1 MQTDRRSFLKAS
13 GMAAVLAATGLAG
26 CGDGGGGGSGDWIYD
41 PTEVTDVPNLA
52 FGSMAYGTL
61 YDNRDQLPDSMQEN
75 FETNPDSPLQPEDI
89 DDMAGVGGGD
99 VSEDM
104 QNAGAF
110 GSIAITGDIPRSDL
124 EGEMESEGSAESAGT
139 YEGYSMYTVSDLDDG
154 VGGVPGSGQFQGSG
168 AVAVGDDAI
177 VVGFSYSQGMDLGA
191 TGESAVQTMID
202 SSAGNAGRL
211 SATSGPAQRVQDRLS
226 DAMLSMGAEVDP
238 ELVSLAGEMGGGGIA
253 GQILAGLRGGGLG
266 ADVDGDTSTYRFV
279 AVYDSEQAA
288 TDAGIADLVSGMQAQ
303 LEDQEGVESVDATQD
318 GEVVE
323 VTLTGDT
330 QTLAEQGAGAGPTL
344 DVAPPR

>member
-1 MQTDRRSFLKAS
+1 MQTDRRTFLKAS
-13 GMAAVLAATGLAG
+13 GMAAVMAATGLAG

-41 PTEVTDVPNLA
+41 PTEVSDVPNVA

-61 YDNRDQLPDSMQEN
+61 YDNRDQLPASMQDN

-89 DDMAGVGGGD
+89 DDMAGVGGGE

-104 QNAGAF
+104 QTAGAF
-110 GSIAITGDIPRSDL
+110 GSLAITGDIPRGEL
-124 EGEMESEGSAESAGT
+124 EAEMESDGSAESAGS
-139 YEGYSMYTVSDLDDG
+139 YEDYAMYTVSDLPNS

-168 AVAVGDDAI
+168 AVAIGDDAM
-177 VVGFSYSQGMDLGA
+177 VAGFSYAQGLDLGA

-211 SATSGPAQRVQDRLS
+211 SDTSGPAQRVQDRLS
-226 DAMLSMGAEVDP
+226 DAMLSIGAEVDP
-238 ELVSLAGEMGGGGIA
+238 DLVSLAGRLGGGGMA
-253 GQILAGLRGGGLG
+253 AQILAGLRGGGLG

-303 LEDQEGVESVDATQD
+303 VEDQEGVESVDATQD
-318 GEVVE
+318 GAVVE

-330 QTLAEQGAGAGPTL
+330 EALAEQGAGAGPTL
-344 DVAPPR
+344 DVAAPR

>member
-1 MQTDRRSFLKAS
+1 MQTDRRSFIKAS
-13 GMAAVLAATGLAG
+13 GMAAVMAATGLAG
-26 CGDGGGGGSGDWIYD
+26 CGGGGGGGSGDWIYD
-41 PTEVTDVPNLA
+41 PTAVADVPNIA

-61 YDNRDQLPDSMQEN
+61 YDNREELPESMQEN
-75 FETNPDSPLQPEDI
+75 FQTDSESPLQPEDI
-89 DDMAGVGGGD
+89 DDMAGVAGGD

-104 QNAGAF
+104 ASAGAF
-110 GSIAITGDIPRSDL
+110 GSIAIIGDIPRSDL
-124 EGEMESEGSAESAGT
+124 ESELESEGSAEAAGS

-168 AVAVGDDAI
+168 AVGIGDDAM
-177 VVGFSYSQGMDLGA
+177 VAGFSYAQGVDLG
-191 TGESAVQTMID
+191 TSGESTVQTMID
-202 SSAGNAGRL
+202 ASAGNAGRL

-226 DAMLSMGAEVDP
+226 DSMLSMGAEVDP
-238 ELVSLAGEMGGGGIA
+238 ELVSLAGQMGGGGMA
-253 GQILAGLRGGGLG
+253 AQVLAGLRGGGLG
-266 ADVDGDTSTYRFV
+266 GDVDGETSTYRFV
-279 AVYDSEQAA
+279 AVYESEQAA
-288 TDAGIADLVSGMQAQ
+288 TDAGIADLVSGMKAQ
-303 LEDQEGVESVDATQD
+303 VEDQEGVDSVEATQD